1 MIKLSREDKLFLHYP
16 EPSGELH
23 WWILRPTTTQAQTSC
38 LVMDHVD
45 DLGGLLDQLGAG
57 HLLDLDLLQLGLR
70 VGLCLAGGAAPVAI
84 ADATWIQTMQLSPLV
99 LRKRILQQT
108 SNIEKKH

>member
-1 MIKLSREDKLFLHYP
+1 MNSISEFSNPRQLQLKHLVLD
-16 EPSGELH
+16 
-23 WWILRPTTTQAQTSC
+23 

-84 ADATWIQTMQLSPLV
+84 ADAAWIQTVQLSPLV

-108 SNIEKKH
+108 SKIEK

>member
-1 MIKLSREDKLFLHYP
+1 MNSISEFSNPRQLQLKHLVLD
-16 EPSGELH
+16 
-23 WWILRPTTTQAQTSC
+23 

-45 DLGGLLDQLGAG
+45 DLDGLMDKLGAG
-57 HLLDLDLLQLGLR
+57 HLLDLDLLKLCLR
-70 VGLCLAGGAAPVAI
+70 VGLGLAGAAPVAV

-108 SNIEKKH
+108 SKIEK